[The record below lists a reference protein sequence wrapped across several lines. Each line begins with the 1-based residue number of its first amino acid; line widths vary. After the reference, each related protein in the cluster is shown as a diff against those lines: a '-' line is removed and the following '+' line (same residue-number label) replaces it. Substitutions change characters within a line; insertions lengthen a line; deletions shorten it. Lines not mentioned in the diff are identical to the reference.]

1 MRKKIL
7 ITSFIITSIL
17 LLFIGFRFYDNL
29 SNFNE
34 HRTYI
39 KMPIAEQKIQEWM
52 ALNYLKKNFWIDL
65 WTILWRKINLLD
77 SKNTLKDYCDKN
89 KLDCDEL
96 IILLQKNKDGN
107 K

>member
-17 LLFIGFRFYDNL
+17 FLFISFRFYNNL

-34 HRTYI
+34 HRSYI
-39 KMPIAEQKIQEWM
+39 KMPINDQKIQEWM
-52 ALNYLKKNFWIDL
+52 TLNYLNKNFGIDL
-65 WTILWRKINLLD
+65 GTILGRKINLLD
-77 SKNTLKDYCDKN
+77 SKNTLKDYCEKN
-89 KLDCDEL
+89 KLNCDEL